1 MNEKKILLIFFLFFF
16 SFLINILLLRT
27 FVRRILFLEISIF
40 SLIFLFFLINFN
52 FNFWEFIYVFILYLS
67 LYSVYAFT
75 IIMPLDVSPSLKI
88 IVIIYNSQKIKKK
101 ALLKKFLVNSFIK
114 DRLNKL
120 IKYKYINFNN
130 NYVSLNKK
138 FFFLLKFFIKI
149 RNLQNFKKNTNG

>member
-1 MNEKKILLIFFLFFF
+1 MLNKILLIFFLFFC
-16 SFLINILLLRT
+16 SFLINILFLRI
-27 FVRRILFLEISIF
+27 FFRRILFLEISIF
-40 SLIFLFFLINFN
+40 LLIFLFFLINFN

-75 IIMPLDVSPSLKI
+75 IIMPFEGSPSLKI
-88 IVIIYNSQKIKKK
+88 IEIIYNSRKIKKK
-101 ALLKKFLVNSFIK
+101 TLLKKFLVNSFVK

-130 NYVSLNKK
+130 NYVSINKK

>member
-1 MNEKKILLIFFLFFF
+1 MLNKILLIFFLFFC
-16 SFLINILLLRT
+16 SFLINILFLRI
-27 FVRRILFLEISIF
+27 FFRRILFLEISIF
-40 SLIFLFFLINFN
+40 LLIFLFFLINFN

-75 IIMPLDVSPSLKI
+75 IIMPFEGSPSLKI
-88 IVIIYNSQKIKKK
+88 IDIIYNSRKIKKK
-101 ALLKKFLVNSFIK
+101 TILKKFLVYSCVE

-130 NYVSLNKK
+130 NYVSINKK

-149 RNLQNFKKNTNG
+149 RNLQNFKNNTNG